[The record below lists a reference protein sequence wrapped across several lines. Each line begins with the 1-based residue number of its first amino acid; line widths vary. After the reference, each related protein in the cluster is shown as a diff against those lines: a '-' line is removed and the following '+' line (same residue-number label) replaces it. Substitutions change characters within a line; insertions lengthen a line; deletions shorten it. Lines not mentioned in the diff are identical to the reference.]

1 MGPDRPMISALRQRV
16 IHRLRRQD
24 VLRFKAGDKQRIIQR
39 PGHQRGNQPQLFI
52 AEAIETIG
60 IHAVRVSAPISVC
73 PANSGSPT
81 QAWTLRLS

>member
-1 MGPDRPMISALRQRV
+1 MKSCGHGPRQADDLLALRQRV

-52 AEAIETIG
+52 AEAI
-60 IHAVRVSAPISVC
+60 P
-73 PANSGSPT
+73 
-81 QAWTLRLS
+81 